1 MMRILLIAT
10 ALFIL
15 IHFIRI
21 DFAEGTIPHSI
32 SPEAEK
38 QCEEGTKFITVTSI
52 QGDTIES
59 LFAMYPDHTFSFIDR
74 LEEFYQL
81 NPTLKY
87 QEIIGGLDI
96 LLPISIIPE
105 ANCSDTA
112 VKNT

>member
-1 MMRILLIAT
+1 MMRILFIAT

-32 SPEAEK
+32 SSEAEK

-74 LEEFYQL
+74 LEQFYQL
-81 NPTLKY
+81 NPTLKH
-87 QEIIGGLDI
+87 QEIVGGLDI
-96 LLPISIIPE
+96 LLPISMVPE
-105 ANCSDTA
+105 AKCTDTA
-112 VKNT
+112 MKNT